1 MIELYYWPT
10 PNGHKIS
17 IFLEEAS
24 LDYQVYRLTS
34 ALATS
39 SNLNFSEPRLTTAC
53 QRLSTQHQ
61 LMAVNQSQSLSQ
73 GQSCCI

>member
-17 IFLEEAS
+17 IFSKKLA
-24 LDYQVYRLTS
+24 LTTKLYRLTS

-39 SNLNFSEPRLTTAC
+39 SNLNFSEPRLTTA
-53 QRLSTQHQ
+53 
-61 LMAVNQSQSLSQ
+61 
-73 GQSCCI
+73 